1 MHSYRAK
8 LSLFQNQ
15 SILTTLGNL
24 NFFVTLRQNS
34 PNMKD
39 NIIGRKEE
47 IVKLEKY
54 LASGKS
60 EFVAIYGRRRVGK
73 TFLVKELFEGK
84 FAFRMTGKENAN
96 TKEQLENFHYAL
108 SNYTENAEMPKTW
121 TQAFHQLE
129 KYIEHEAEEGSKIL
143 FFDELPWFDTRGSK
157 FRLPQRHQTHRMWQ
171 CNHLDAQQSGQ
182 LERRPA
188 QPSHTHHASFT
199 VYLG

>member
-1 MHSYRAK
+1 
-8 LSLFQNQ
+8 
-15 SILTTLGNL
+15 
-24 NFFVTLRQNS
+24 
-34 PNMKD
+34 MKD

-47 IVKLEKY
+47 IIKLEKY

-108 SNYTENAEMPKTW
+108 SNYTENTDLPKTW

-143 FFDELPWFDTRGSK
+143 FFDELTLFDTRGSK
-157 FRLPQRHQTHRMWQ
+157 FVSALEHFWNDWAAYRNDIKLIVCGSATTWMLNKVVNSKGGLHNRDTHTM
-171 CNHLDAQQSGQ
+171 L
-182 LERRPA
+182 L
-188 QPSHTHHASFT
+188 
-199 VYLG
+199 